1 MNRRDWVISATIVG
15 IVAIVGMV
23 WWTKD
28 RTGTVQLY
36 RLNYTDKATVV
47 AGRKLYIQHC
57 ASCHG
62 LNLQGQKNWR
72 TRKPN
77 GRLPA
82 PPHDVS
88 GHTWHHSDQQLFTLT
103 KFGPAKIAGG
113 DYQTDMPSYD
123 KTLSDNEILA
133 VLAFI
138 KSTWPLAVRERH
150 DQINERAA
158 KQKR

>member
-1 MNRRDWVISATIVG
+1 MNTRNWVIG
-15 IVAIVGMV
+15 AIIGSVLAIAGAV
-23 WWTKD
+23 WWAKD
-28 RTGTVQLY
+28 DADTVQLY
-36 RLNYTDKATVV
+36 RLNYTDKVTVV
-47 AGRKLYIQHC
+47 AGRKLYIKHC

-62 LNLQGQKNWR
+62 TKLEGQKDWR

-88 GHTWHHSDQQLFTLT
+88 GHTWHHPDQQLFTLT

-113 DYQTDMPSYD
+113 DYQTDMPSYE
-123 KTLSDNEILA
+123 KTLSDDEILA

-138 KSTWPLAVRERH
+138 KSTWPERVRERH

-158 KQKR
+158 RQAR